1 MGDTSIRNITSNVI
15 GICTKKGNHFILV
28 RKEYKGKSTLDM
40 FILGYTVY
48 AGKCKLCLGK
58 TDSGRCRYSGKLCYM
73 TERDLY
79 ESRTTR
85 KSKCPLDLLIYG
97 RTIYDLSPVVTGVKS
112 KVKLSLF
119 ISCFIR

>member
-40 FILGYTVY
+40 LILGYTVY
-48 AGKCKLCLGK
+48 AGKCSLCLGK
-58 TDSGRCRYSGKLCYM
+58 TDSGRCRYSGKLRYIC
-73 TERDLY
+73 ENH
-79 ESRTTR
+79 TTR
-85 KSKCPLDLLIYG
+85 KLKCPLDLLIYG

-112 KVKLSLF
+112 EIKLSLF